1 MKLTRRGFVIATL
14 VAPTAAMVALKGAV
28 AETVR
33 KTVDDPEF
41 KCFEQLPQAQLRG
54 DKAVPGNI
62 VMSERDGRIWLVMPF
77 GVADDFYTLRLL
89 NYEDGQQEKAI
100 ATKAAMRRFLIIG
113 AAHQEARSRP

>member
-14 VAPTAAMVALKGAV
+14 AAPTAAMVALKGAV

-41 KCFEQLPQAQLRG
+41 KYFEQLPQAQLRG

-62 VMSERDGRIWLVMPF
+62 VLDRHGGIWLVMPF
-77 GVADDFYTLRLL
+77 GVADDFFTL
-89 NYEDGQQEKAI
+89 QQLGGDQVAYS
-100 ATKAAMRRFLIIG
+100 TKQYMRRYLIIG